1 MENAPAYS
9 IEVHIQRSIYRGSGL
24 PYCIIN
30 YDNKKMWC
38 GIDPWY
44 INVFIYN
51 CEEYF
56 ECKKF
61 CNSDSWHR
69 NTLAHNNPTLIT
81 SIKSFIAQAWRL
93 Q

>member
-1 MENAPAYS
+1 MLRFLQCCKNKLEVLLENIRIEWLWLSMENALAYS

-38 GIDPWY
+38 GTDPWY
-44 INVFIYN
+44 TNVFIYN
-51 CEEYF
+51 CEKCF

-61 CNSDSWHR
+61 CNSDS
-69 NTLAHNNPTLIT
+69 
-81 SIKSFIAQAWRL
+81 
-93 Q
+93 